1 MKKFFKW
8 LLVLLIA
15 LTLSIVIVL
24 FNPRLIKGPV
34 ERYLSDVA
42 GYTISL
48 NGELEIQ
55 TGRLIEVSA
64 RNVHISGPDWATQE
78 DLIAIGRLNLVLNTA
93 SVFKDIVL
101 LETVHVDDLQFNLET
116 DKEGKG
122 NWITA
127 NKPSPPSESDGDGA
141 IVVFNDIQVR
151 NAAIRFR
158 NGKTDVENVFTID
171 SLSHQQQ
178 ADGMLHT
185 TLNGDLN
192 DRLVEYT
199 HTVGPYVNILDGREI
214 SYQAN
219 GHFGELVLK
228 GNAYIDDL
236 LEPESPSFNL
246 DLQGPD
252 TREVT
257 AMFGLDD
264 LGAGAF
270 SLRTSGAQAGDRYEA
285 DINGTIGDISLSA
298 SAQTSDIEEFNQLD
312 MDVAI
317 NGPSLGALT
326 RIFGLKN
333 WPDKPFSLN
342 GQAERI
348 GQTLNVRNLKLNIGG
363 TKLLLDALLTEF
375 PTLES
380 SRIKLVI
387 SGDEVE
393 QFHELLGYQG
403 LATGPFNVDG
413 NLDVSPDGVELLKVS
428 LDTSLGS
435 ATISGTLGA
444 APSYTGS
451 RFNVHL
457 DGSNANAVISGFGI
471 DILPE
476 KPFNMNTR
484 FEVVENGLML
494 ERGVLVTIEDQ
505 RLELGGLI
513 SFKPGAQGTDL
524 EMKLSGEHFASV
536 VKKHIGDME
545 VPDSPYELSGHIQV
559 EKEGILLEDVV
570 FGYEGI
576 DLKTGGLIKLEEQL
590 AGTALNFQINGKNL
604 SSLKK
609 FQAIGESL
617 DMLVP
622 GQPYQAAGQFLIEKN
637 RLRLDGIKGRI
648 GQTMLDVDAVVS
660 KQADLSGSSIRFSAN
675 GPDINSL
682 FTWNGEAG
690 LPVGKFESGARVMLS
705 ENILSIN
712 DFSFETL
719 KAQGKV
725 DLELGWPYSSRNN
738 IKFNVSIQGDD
749 IRNFLPKLDSFEAEK
764 ASFELIAE
772 GHKQGDQVDV
782 RRFDSNIG
790 NLQVSLAG
798 LMDNN
803 PDGDQVGITFTVLS
817 QDLSKIGRLNGDPLP
832 TLPLDIKAELKGGA
846 RDFVVRN
853 MTGSLGES
861 RLNAELEVNL
871 EGDKPDIKLAATSDL
886 IDLRPFLKPRE
897 SEPDEGADETTK
909 PDRLIPVTPV
919 PMEAFSSVDLDIS
932 LDIAELRYL
941 QDSVTE
947 LLFRV
952 KQQHGALDVQQLSY
966 KGPRGKVMAALS
978 ITPIQASVAN
988 VKIDLNAE
996 GFIFNLA
1003 GVPDDK
1009 LDQTPLFDIDFHASG
1024 NGANLQDVAG
1034 SLNGS
1039 FYMASKGG
1047 NAENVDLSILETFIF
1062 DQIFSVLMPKSDKT
1076 LNAQFSC
1083 IAARAEIENGLVT
1096 TSPAIAF
1103 TTDKIAVNTKGT
1115 IDLKTEKMNFNFNS
1129 TPTNAL
1135 KINAGELFH
1144 PFILISGTLADPKVG
1159 VDPGKSVLHGGAA
1172 IATLGLSVLAKGVVD
1187 RAGALNPL
1195 CDEMLNDPPK
1205 RK

>member
-8 LLVLLIA
+8 LLVLVIA
-15 LTLSIVIVL
+15 LTLSVVIVL

-42 GYTISL
+42 GYPVSL
-48 NGELEIQ
+48 NGELEIN

-64 RNVHISGPDWATQE
+64 RNVHVSGPEWATHE
-78 DLIAIGRLNLVLNTA
+78 DLIAVGRLNLVLDTA
-93 SVFKDIVL
+93 SIFKDIVL
-101 LETVHVDDLQFNLET
+101 VESIQIDNLKFNLET
-116 DKEGKG
+116 DDEGKG

-127 NKPSPPSESDGDGA
+127 NRPSAPPDEKGDGGL
-141 IVVFNDIQVR
+141 VVFNDVQIR
-151 NAAIRFR
+151 DATLRFR
-158 NGKTDVENVFTID
+158 NGITDVENVFSID

-192 DRLVEYT
+192 SRLVEYT
-199 HTVGPYVNILDGREI
+199 HTVGPYVNILDGRDINYEA
-214 SYQAN
+214 S

-228 GNAYIDDL
+228 GDAYIDDL
-236 LEPESPSFNL
+236 LAPKSPKFNL
-246 DLQGPD
+246 DLQGPN
-252 TREVT
+252 TSEIT
-257 AMFGLDD
+257 AMLGIDD
-264 LGAGAF
+264 LGAVAF
-270 SLRTSGAQAGDRYEA
+270 SLRTSGAQTGDRYEA

-298 SAQTSDIEEFNQLD
+298 SAQTSDIEELNQLD

-317 NGPSLGALT
+317 NGPSLGAFT
-326 RIFGLKN
+326 RIFGLEN

-348 GQTLNVRNLKLNIGG
+348 GKTLNVRDLELNIGG

-380 SRIKLVI
+380 SRIKLLI

-413 NLDVSPDGVELLKVS
+413 SLDVSPDGVELLQVS

-451 RFNVHL
+451 KFNVHL

-484 FEVVENGLML
+484 FEVVENGLMV

-505 RLELGGLI
+505 RLELGGLV
-513 SFKPGAQGTDL
+513 SFESGAQGTDL
-524 EMKLSGEHFASV
+524 EMRLSGEHFVSV
-536 VKKHIGDME
+536 VKKHIGEME

-559 EKEGILLEDVV
+559 EQEGILLEDIA

-576 DLKTGGLIKLEEQL
+576 DLKTDGLVKLEDQL
-590 AGTALNFQINGKNL
+590 AGTVLNFQINGENL

-609 FQAIGESL
+609 FQAIGDSL

-622 GQPYQAAGQFLIEKN
+622 GQSYQAAGQFVIEKN
-637 RLRLDGIKGRI
+637 RWRLDDIKGRI
-648 GQTMLDVDAVVS
+648 GQAMLDVSAVIS
-660 KQADLSGSSIRFSAN
+660 KQADLSGSSVRFSVT
-675 GPDINSL
+675 GPDINNL
-682 FTWNGEAG
+682 FVLNEEAG
-690 LPVGKFESGARVMLS
+690 LPIGRFESGAQIMLS
-705 ENILSIN
+705 EDILKIKN
-712 DFSFETL
+712 FSFETL
-719 KAQGKV
+719 LAQGKV
-725 DLELGWPYSSRNN
+725 DLELGWPYSNRNN

-749 IRNFLPKLDSFEAEK
+749 IRNFLPELDPFEAEK
-764 ASFELIAE
+764 ASFQLIAE
-772 GHKQGDQVDV
+772 GNKQGDLVDV
-782 RRFDSNIG
+782 RRFDSSIG
-790 NLQVSLAG
+790 NLQVSLTG
-798 LMDNN
+798 LVDDN
-803 PDGDQVGITFTVLS
+803 PDDDQVEIAFKVLS
-817 QDLSKIGRLNGDPLP
+817 QDISKIGRFNGEPLP
-832 TLPLDIKAELKGGA
+832 TLPLDIKAEFKGDA

-853 MTGSLGES
+853 VTGSLGDS
-861 RLNAELEVNL
+861 RLNGELDVYL
-871 EGDKPDIKLAATSDL
+871 EGDKPDISLTATSDF
-886 IDLRPFLKPRE
+886 IDLRPFLEPGE
-897 SEPDEGADETTK
+897 SEPDEGAGETTK
-909 PDRLIPVTPV
+909 PDRLIPATPI
-919 PMEAFSSVDLDIS
+919 PLEAFSNLDLDIS
-932 LDIAELRYL
+932 LDIAELQYL
-941 QDSVTE
+941 QDSLTNLV
-947 LLFRV
+947 LRV
-952 KQQHGALDVQQLSY
+952 EQQRGALEVKQLSY
-966 KGPRGKVMAALS
+966 EAPRGKVMAALS
-978 ITPIQASVAN
+978 MIPAQANVAN

-996 GFIFNLA
+996 DFIFNLA
-1003 GVPDDK
+1003 GAADDK

-1024 NGANLQDVAG
+1024 NGANLQELAG

-1039 FYMASKGG
+1039 FYMGSKGG
-1047 NAENVDLSILETFIF
+1047 NAENIDLSILETFIF

-1076 LNAQFSC
+1076 LNTKFSC
-1083 IAARAEIENGLVT
+1083 IAAKAEIVNGLVT
-1096 TSPAIAF
+1096 TNPAIAF
-1103 TTDKIAVNTKGT
+1103 TTDKIAVNTQGT
-1115 IDLKTEKMNFNFNS
+1115 IDLKTEQMNFNFNS

-1159 VDPGKSVLHGGAA
+1159 VDPGKSALHGGAA